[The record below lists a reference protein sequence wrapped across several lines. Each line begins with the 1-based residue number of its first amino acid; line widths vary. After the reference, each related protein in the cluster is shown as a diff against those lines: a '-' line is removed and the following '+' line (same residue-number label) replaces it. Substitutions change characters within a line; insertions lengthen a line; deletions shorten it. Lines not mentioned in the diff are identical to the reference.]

1 MSICLRRREFIA
13 GLGGAAAW
21 PLAAG
26 AQQPALPV
34 IGLLGG
40 VSAARYA
47 ERTAGFHRGLSE
59 TGYVEG
65 RNVAIEYRWA
75 DDHYDRLPALA
86 ADLVS
91 RRVAVIFAAASDV
104 ATQAAMAATKT
115 IPIVFLT
122 GSDPVAAGFVPSLAR
137 PDGNVTG
144 LTVFGVELVAK
155 RLELLHELLPGA
167 RRIAVLVNPTNP
179 GIAQNVIEQSQV
191 AARRLGLEIVV
202 LKAATE
208 GDIESSVATA
218 VQQRAAALSIAPDG
232 YLRSR
237 SRKIASFALSHRLP
251 TMRDAREQVSAGILM
266 TYGSINQVE
275 NYRQAGV
282 YVGRILKGDKPA
294 SLPVMQPTKF
304 ELLINMTTAKALG
317 LQVPYKLLAIAD
329 EVIE

>member
-1 MSICLRRREFIA
+1 MSICLRRREVVA

-21 PLAAG
+21 PLAAR

-40 VSAARYA
+40 ASAAGRA
-47 ERTAGFHRGLSE
+47 ERMAGFHRGLSE

-65 RNVAIEYRWA
+65 RNIAIEYRWV
-75 DDHYDRLPALA
+75 DDHYDRLPAMA

-91 RRVAVIFAAASDV
+91 RRVAVIFAAGPDV
-104 ATQAAMAATKT
+104 GLQAAMAATKT
-115 IPIVFLT
+115 IPIVFVT

-144 LTVFGVELVAK
+144 LTHLDVELVAK
-155 RLELLHELLPGA
+155 RVELLHELLPDA

-208 GDIESSVATA
+208 GDIQSSVATA
-218 VQQRAAALSIAPDG
+218 VQQRAAALTIGGDAYLYSRIRQIA
-232 YLRSR
+232 
-237 SRKIASFALSHRLP
+237 IFALSHRLP
-251 TMRDAREQVSAGILM
+251 TVGSTREQVGAGILM
-266 TYGSINQVE
+266 TYGTNLVDT
-275 NYRQAGV
+275 YRQAGV

-294 SLPVMQPTKF
+294 SLPVAQPTKF
-304 ELLINMTTAKALG
+304 ELLINVTIAKALG
-317 LQVPYKLLAIAD
+317 LQVPYKLLALAD

>member
-1 MSICLRRREFIA
+1 MMICLRRREFMA

-21 PLAAG
+21 PLAAR

-40 VSAARYA
+40 VSAARLA
-47 ERTAGFHRGLSE
+47 ERMAGFHRGLSE

-65 RNVAIEYRWA
+65 RNVAIENRWA

-86 ADLVS
+86 ADLVN
-91 RRVAVIFAAASDV
+91 RRVAVIFVFSDV
-104 ATQAAMAATKT
+104 GLQAAMAATKT
-115 IPIVFLT
+115 IPIVFAT
-122 GSDPVAAGFVPSLAR
+122 GSDPIAAGFVSSLAR

-144 LTVFGVELVAK
+144 LTTFTVELVAK
-155 RLELLHELLPGA
+155 RVELLHELLPGA
-167 RRIAVLVNPTNP
+167 RRIALLVNPTNP
-179 GIAQNVIEQSQV
+179 GIAQNVIEQSQ
-191 AARRLGLEIVV
+191 AAALRLGLEIVV

-208 GDIESSVATA
+208 DDIEGSVATA
-218 VQQRAAALSIAPDG
+218 VQQRAAALSILGDT
-232 YLRSR
+232 YLISR
-237 SRKIASFALSHRLP
+237 SRQIAFLALSHRLP
-251 TMRDAREQVSAGILM
+251 TMGESGEAVSAGILM
-266 TYGSINQVE
+266 SYGANRADIF
-275 NYRQAGV
+275 RQAGV

-317 LQVPYKLLAIAD
+317 LQVPYKLFALAT

>member
-1 MSICLRRREFIA
+1 MRICLRRREFIA
-13 GLGGAAAW
+13 ALGGAVAW
-21 PLAAG
+21 PLAAR
-26 AQQPALPV
+26 AQQPGLPV
-34 IGLLGG
+34 IGSLGG

-47 ERTAGFHRGLSE
+47 DRMAGFHRGLSE
-59 TGYVEG
+59 TGYVED

-75 DDHYDRLPALA
+75 DDHYDRLPAMA

-91 RRVAVIFAAASDV
+91 RRVAVIFAAGPDV
-104 ATQAAMAATKT
+104 GLQAAMAATKT
-115 IPIVFLT
+115 IPIVFVT

-137 PDGNVTG
+137 PDRNVTG
-144 LTVFGVELVAK
+144 LTRLDVELVAK
-155 RLELLHELLPGA
+155 RVELLHELLPDA

-179 GIAQNVIEQSQV
+179 GIAQNNIEESAV

-218 VQQRAAALSIAPDG
+218 VQQRAAALSIGADAF
-232 YLRSR
+232 LLSHSR
-237 SRKIASFALSHRLP
+237 QIAFFALSHRLP
-251 TMRDAREQVSAGILM
+251 TMAETREAVSAGILM
-266 TYGSINQVE
+266 TYGSNVVDSF
-275 NYRQAGV
+275 RQAGV

-304 ELLINMTTAKALG
+304 ELLINVTTAKAID
-317 LQVPYKLLAIAD
+317 LQVPYKLLALAD